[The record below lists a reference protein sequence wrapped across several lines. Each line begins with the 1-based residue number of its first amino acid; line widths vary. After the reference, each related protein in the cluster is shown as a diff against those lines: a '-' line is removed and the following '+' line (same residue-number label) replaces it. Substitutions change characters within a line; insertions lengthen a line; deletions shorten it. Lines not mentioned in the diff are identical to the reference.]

1 MFKASRPQVI
11 KFKNLK
17 KIKDFKRSYLNYLVF
32 IMKLSAII
40 IRAVLGI
47 LFFVGGV
54 FFSRSALSD
63 FKILGNPYLTPTL
76 IALLSGVFGVFA
88 VPFLAEKIRRWFE
101 SLITAT
107 VAKTLAPW
115 TKQVG
120 KQVGKQIGKAV
131 SSRRKPSKRKQ
142 LAINNQQ
149 SSVLLDTSAII
160 DGRLLD
166 ILKTGFLDSPL
177 IVPQFVLD
185 ELQRLADSGN
195 DLKRQRG
202 RRGLEILDE
211 MKKDKEIKL
220 NVGAGFIPARGGED
234 DVDKQ
239 LVQMAKKMRAK
250 IATVDFNLNKAAS
263 VSGIKILNVNELANS
278 VKTVVLPGEKMKLK
292 VVQKGKEVGQG
303 VGYLEDGTMVVVEE
317 GEGLVGEQVE
327 VEVSRIL
334 QTEAGK
340 MIFSKLQA

>member
-1 MFKASRPQVI
+1 
-11 KFKNLK
+11 
-17 KIKDFKRSYLNYLVF
+17 
-32 IMKLSAII
+32 MKLSFII
-40 IRAVLGI
+40 IRAILGI
-47 LFFVGGV
+47 IFFVGGV
-54 FFSRSALSD
+54 LLSRGALSD
-63 FKILGNPYLTPTL
+63 FHIFGNPYLAQSL
-76 IALLSGVFGVFA
+76 VALVSGVFGVFA
-88 VPFLAEKIRRWFE
+88 VPFLAEKIRYWFE

-115 TKQVG
+115 TKQVS

-142 LAINNQQ
+142 LAINRFEESPTRSDNQQ
-149 SSVLLDTSAII
+149 SSVTPIILDTSAII

-166 ILKTGFLDSPL
+166 IIKTGFLDAPL

-211 MKKDKEIKL
+211 MKKDKDINL
-220 NVGAGFIPARGGED
+220 AVAAGPWPAQD
-234 DVDKQ
+234 QDKDVDKQ
-239 LVQMAKKMRAK
+239 LVQMAKKLKAK

-263 VSGIKILNVNELANS
+263 VSGLKILNVNELANS
-278 VKTVVLPGEKMKLK
+278 VKTVVLPGEKMKLR

-303 VGYLEDGTMVVVEE
+303 VGYLEDGTMVVVED
-317 GEGLVGEQVE
+317 GEGLVGKSVE
-327 VEVSRIL
+327 VEVSRVL
-334 QTEAGK
+334 QTAAGRMVFAK
-340 MIFSKLQA
+340 